1 MSFCRSNLMQRL
13 FVKYLVFSFNLIVVI
28 IKVMTVANDDTWE
41 RSCVCFV
48 DSGLEALQCQVV

>member
-1 MSFCRSNLMQRL
+1 MQRL

-28 IKVMTVANDDTWE
+28 IKVTTVANDDTWE